1 MNNQERAEVLI
12 ERLGRMKGSYQWGHE
27 KIHPWLYLQDRDL
40 IITALKQ
47 YIRALIPNDRQQH
60 SGFAAPTE

>member
-27 KIHPWLYLQDRDL
+27 KIHPWLYLDDRDL
-40 IITALKQ
+40 IIVALKQ
-47 YIRALIPNDRQQH
+47 YIRAFGQQT
-60 SGFAAPTE
+60 P